1 MAQTQ
6 TDWPA
11 WAGGGPGTGSLQ
23 GLYDFAARQSV
34 AWAVGTV
41 VGAGMFFLGTGK
53 IRALGAI
60 IVLTPGVDILLGN
73 GVIVVLEETGLLT
86 GTALS
91 SDPMWIGPGTVF
103 YVR

>member
-23 GLYDFAARQSV
+23 GLYDFAVRQS
-34 AWAVGTV
+34 AAAAVGTLI
-41 VGAGMFFLGTGK
+41 GAGMFFFGTGK
-53 IRALGAI
+53 IRALGGLI
-60 IVLTPGVDILLGN
+60 ILLPGTEILLGN
-73 GVIVVLEETGLLT
+73 GVIIALEESGI
-86 GTALS
+86 LS
-91 SDPMWIGPGTVF
+91 GEAVTSGQMWIGPGTVF